1 MDKHLRGTATDAFQR
16 LQLPARVTLDSLV
29 EHVEAV
35 RNRRI
40 VIIESE
46 KLTGKKICGLWIP
59 REHVD
64 VVYHSVTKG
73 MLHRQQM
80 ILHELSHMILR
91 HDEAEGATWQGIK
104 VFQELSGEVVAKA
117 LARGDFRSDLE
128 ATAEHFADLLAAA
141 IRESSQEIFSFEDY
155 FE

>member
-1 MDKHLRGTATDAFQR
+1 MTENVRQTARNAFQR
-16 LQLPARVTLDSLV
+16 LQLPVHVTLDSLIR
-29 EHVEAV
+29 HVE
-35 RNRRI
+35 RMRRRPI
-40 VIIESE
+40 VIVESE

-59 REHVD
+59 REDVD
-64 VVYHSVTKG
+64 VVYHSATKG
-73 MLHRQQM
+73 TLHRQQL

-91 HDEAEGATWQGIK
+91 HDERAEASWQGVK

-128 ATAEHFADLLAAA
+128 AAAEHLADLLAAA
-141 IRESSQEIFSFEDY
+141 IRESSQEIYRYEAY

>member
-16 LQLPARVTLDSLV
+16 LQLPARVTLDSLI

-128 ATAEHFADLLAAA
+128 ATAEHLADLLAAA

>member
-1 MDKHLRGTATDAFQR
+1 MGEQVRQTAISAFTRFQLPPLVTLESLIAQVERLRG
-16 LQLPARVTLDSLV
+16 
-29 EHVEAV
+29 
-35 RNRRI
+35 RRI

-59 REHVD
+59 KEQVD

-73 MLHRQQM
+73 KLHHQQL

-91 HDEAEGATWQGIK
+91 HDECDGATWQGIRI
-104 VFQELSGEVVAKA
+104 FQELSGDVVSKA

-128 ATAEHFADLLAAA
+128 AAAEHLADLLAAA
-141 IRESSQEIFSFEDY
+141 IRESNQEICSYEAY